1 MPLTNPATPD
11 AVQTL
16 RVDKDLFIAAT
27 PDIVWDAILEEIGP
41 QMRHGDGAVM
51 AMKIEA
57 WPGGR
62 WFRELGEGAGHLW
75 GHVQVIKPPAL
86 LEICG
91 PMFMSYPAINHIQYR
106 LAAEREG
113 TRFKFVHRGIGIFD
127 AQHVKG
133 VDMGWSG
140 IVDNIKNAAERRA
153 SR

>member
-1 MPLTNPATPD
+1 MPQTNSAAD

-16 RVDKDLFIAAT
+16 RIDKDLFIAAT
-27 PDIVWDAILEEIGP
+27 PDIVWESILEEVGP
-41 QMRHGDGAVM
+41 EMRPEPGKPPLL
-51 AMKIEA
+51 MKLEA

-62 WFRELGEGAGHLW
+62 WFRGTGEGAGHLW
-75 GHVQVIKPPAL
+75 GHVQVIKPPML

-106 LAAEREG
+106 LAAERDG

-127 AQHVKG
+127 PEHLKG
-133 VDMGWSG
+133 AEMGWGEISE
-140 IVDNIKNAAERRA
+140 NIRKRAEQRA